1 MKISITL
8 LLVGA
13 LAFSCGTP
21 DTQSPDADTTRISK
35 DSSVAINDRADIHQ
49 SCCFQTEKDF
59 LPFFPDTIG
68 GFIGMDG
75 RTAEMKCITDTMAH
89 STSMKSYVNAKGH
102 VVTVTITDYCAT
114 PDILR
119 TDYHIKFESYTGL
132 ERQGEFNEFEV
143 AGYYHGFSHFD
154 SDIRLAALVV
164 VVDNRFEVEIID
176 QVCDNTK
183 NVLMIYEA
191 LPLKELSEFG
201 N

>member
-1 MKISITL
+1 MKTTFTILSCAAL
-8 LLVGA
+8 L
-13 LAFSCGTP
+13 FSCGTP
-21 DTQSPDADTTRISK
+21 DTQSSDADTTPTAK
-35 DSSVAINDRADIHQ
+35 DSSVVINDRADIHQ

-59 LPFFPDTIG
+59 LLFFPDTIG
-68 GFIGMDG
+68 EFIGMDG
-75 RTAEMKCITDTMAH
+75 RAVEMKCITDTMEH
-89 STSMKSYVNAKGH
+89 SSSMKSYVNAKGH

-119 TDYHIKFESYTGL
+119 TDYHVKFESYKGL

-143 AGYYHGFSHFD
+143 AGYYHGFSHYD

-164 VVDNRFEVEIID
+164 VVDNRFEVEIVD

-183 NVLMIYEA
+183 NVLVIYDA